1 MTQSELYKI
10 TLRDT
15 TFTLDHSQ
23 IQYDSPNYFTSCFL
37 GSFSESHAREIRLSR
52 DPALFS
58 IIVNYL
64 SGYAILP
71 IQPPPGMSEEVAW
84 ENLLRD
90 ALFYGLDELAS
101 MLEGHKLG
109 PKSLR
114 IMKESVTKSYLMV
127 VWPQGMGSRKGQS
140 MVRLSDIQAQAQ
152 CTTHSLSPG
161 VVPLLQTTGTPLVGQ
176 LLKEQKIVARSW
188 TWVAFW
194 TTMKPNNNNLVGS
207 RVDNDCASTLQIKLP
222 KVDYPTSHMTKAP
235 HITCSRPNI
244 VPKSGLFCCDA
255 PHVFPTT
262 MHLRFSIALLA
273 VALGSQAAFIPPV
286 AELIE
291 LARLGGEPHITNS
304 WSYTDCGLPTDAVQ
318 VKSIK
323 LSPDP
328 PQIGKDLTITARGVV
343 TRKIEDGAYADVT
356 VKLGLVKLLHKEF
369 DVCEEAR
376 KNNVTIQCPVEPG
389 EYEIVQT
396 VQLPK
401 ETPRAKFI
409 VDVKGFTSDEALD
422 VDLACLRLQVDFLG
436 RPWLSF

>member
-161 VVPLLQTTGTPLVGQ
+161 AVPLLQTTGTPLVGQ

-207 RVDNDCASTLQIKLP
+207 RVDNDCAVLEISE
-222 KVDYPTSHMTKAP
+222 V
-235 HITCSRPNI
+235 
-244 VPKSGLFCCDA
+244 V
-255 PHVFPTT
+255 
-262 MHLRFSIALLA
+262 
-273 VALGSQAAFIPPV
+273 
-286 AELIE
+286 
-291 LARLGGEPHITNS
+291 
-304 WSYTDCGLPTDAVQ
+304 
-318 VKSIK
+318 
-323 LSPDP
+323 
-328 PQIGKDLTITARGVV
+328 RG
-343 TRKIEDGAYADVT
+343 
-356 VKLGLVKLLHKEF
+356 
-369 DVCEEAR
+369 
-376 KNNVTIQCPVEPG
+376 
-389 EYEIVQT
+389 
-396 VQLPK
+396 
-401 ETPRAKFI
+401 
-409 VDVKGFTSDEALD
+409 
-422 VDLACLRLQVDFLG
+422 
-436 RPWLSF
+436 